1 MVDLPW
7 VMLGDFNEILSNQEK
22 EGGNL
27 RPQRCMQQFR
37 DALVDSE
44 LSDMGFMGEKFTWR
58 RGRIREQLDRAVAN
72 QRWRDK
78 FPLAM
83 VVNEDFWKSDHR
95 PVTVDCEYMDEDQ
108 LRSYSGKKMF
118 EAK

>member
-44 LSDMGFMGEKFTWR
+44 LSDMGFMGEKFRR
-58 RGRIREQLDRAVAN
+58 RGRIRERLDRAVAN

-83 VVNEDFWKSDHR
+83 VVNEDF
-95 PVTVDCEYMDEDQ
+95 
-108 LRSYSGKKMF
+108 
-118 EAK
+118 